1 MKRSREAAKYI
12 LSDFISAA
20 VAWFLFNWLR
30 YEELAVYEGATSFT
44 SYLGYMQV
52 LKGQLFVPFFWL
64 ILYYFSGYYNKPFG
78 KSRLTELFSTFVTT
92 LIGVVFIFFVV
103 VLNDLPRSFHI
114 YYELFFVLLGLQFFL
129 TYIPRLAITQSGLR
143 KIKSRELAMNV
154 LIIGAGKKAVRI
166 AGDLYRMGYHISGF
180 IPEDDATPV
189 EVEKELVAGT
199 LSGLASVVADK
210 KIDELV
216 LAAET
221 EDNKKLLTILYSLYH
236 YKLPIKVLA
245 DKLSMLSQVKIK
257 TIRGIPLVN
266 VTENNLS
273 AVEKN
278 IKFVMDKVVSVLVLL
293 ILSPMYLYIAWRV
306 KKDSPGPVFFR
317 QERIGYMGK
326 PFYIYKFRT
335 MYVDAEDNGPLLSSE
350 QDKRIT
356 PFGHILRKYRLD
368 EFPQFWNVLKGDMS
382 IVGPRPE
389 RKYFIDQIVKKA
401 PFYYLLHNVRPGITS
416 LGMVKY
422 GYANDVDKM
431 IERLKYDILYYENMS
446 LVLDI
451 TILIYTVRTVFTG
464 KGI

>member
-1 MKRSREAAKYI
+1 MKRNRQAVKYI
-12 LSDFISAA
+12 VSDFVSAA
-20 VAWFLFNWLR
+20 VVWFLFNWLR
-30 YEELAVYEGATSFT
+30 FEEMAMYEVATSFT
-44 SYLGYMQV
+44 NYLTYIQV

-64 ILYYFSGYYNKPFG
+64 ILYYFSGYYNKPLG
-78 KSRLTELFSTFVTT
+78 KSRLTELFSTFVTV

-114 YYELFFVLLGLQFFL
+114 YYELFFALLGLQFFM
-129 TYIPRLAITQSGLR
+129 TYIPRLIITQSGLR
-143 KIKSRELAMNV
+143 KIKSREWAMNV
-154 LIIGAGKKAVRI
+154 LIIGAGARAARI
-166 AGDLYRMGYHISGF
+166 AGDLYRLGFHISGF
-180 IPEDDATPV
+180 IPEDEVTPLSV
-189 EVEKELVAGT
+189 KKEEVVGT
-199 LSGLASVVADK
+199 LSDLALVIADK
-210 KIDELV
+210 NIDELV

-221 EDNKKLLTILYSLYH
+221 DDNKKQLTILYSLY
-236 YKLPIKVLA
+236 YYGLPIKVLA

-278 IKFVMDKVVSVLVLL
+278 IKYVMDKVLSALVLVL
-293 ILSPMYLYIAWRV
+293 LSPMYLYIAWRV

-335 MYVDAEDNGPLLSSE
+335 MYTDAEDKGPLLASE
-350 QDKRIT
+350 KDKRIT
-356 PFGHILRKYRLD
+356 PFGHVLRKYRLD

-389 RKYFIDQIVKKA
+389 RRFFIDQIVKKA
-401 PFYYLLHNVRPGITS
+401 PYYYLLHNVRPGITS

-431 IERLKYDILYYENMS
+431 IERLKYDVLYYENMS

-451 TILIYTVRTVFTG
+451 TILIFTVRTVFTG

>member
-1 MKRSREAAKYI
+1 MEKNEIA
-12 LSDFISAA
+12 
-20 VAWFLFNWLR
+20 
-30 YEELAVYEGATSFT
+30 G
-44 SYLGYMQV
+44 G
-52 LKGQLFVPFFWL
+52 
-64 ILYYFSGYYNKPFG
+64 LY
-78 KSRLTELFSTFVTT
+78 
-92 LIGVVFIFFVV
+92 
-103 VLNDLPRSFHI
+103 DLP
-114 YYELFFVLLGLQFFL
+114 
-129 TYIPRLAITQSGLR
+129 
-143 KIKSRELAMNV
+143 
-154 LIIGAGKKAVRI
+154 
-166 AGDLYRMGYHISGF
+166 
-180 IPEDDATPV
+180 
-189 EVEKELVAGT
+189 
-199 LSGLASVVADK
+199 SVVADR

-221 EDNKKLLTILYSLYH
+221 EDDKKQLTILYSLYH

-273 AVEKN
+273 SVEKN
-278 IKFVMDKVVSVLVLL
+278 IKFVMDKVLSVLVLL

-335 MYVDAEDNGPLLSSE
+335 MYIDAEDNGPLLSSE
-350 QDKRIT
+350 KDKRIT
-356 PFGHILRKYRLD
+356 PFGHFLRKYRLD

-401 PFYYLLHNVRPGITS
+401 PYYYLLHNVKPGITS

-431 IERLKYDILYYENMS
+431 IERLRYDILYYENMS

-451 TILIYTVRTVFTG
+451 TILIYTVKTVFTG

>member
-1 MKRSREAAKYI
+1 MKRNRQAAKYI
-12 LSDFISAA
+12 LSDFVSAA

-30 YEELAVYEGATSFT
+30 YEEMAVYEGATSFANYL
-44 SYLGYMQV
+44 SYTPV
-52 LKGQLFVPFFWL
+52 IKGQLIIPFFWL
-64 ILYYFSGYYNKPFG
+64 ALYYFSGYYNKWLA
-78 KSRLTELFSTFVTT
+78 KSRLTELFSTFVTV

-103 VLNDLPRSFHI
+103 VLNDLPRSFHV
-114 YYELFFVLLGLQFFL
+114 YYELFFSLFGLQFL
-129 TYIPRLAITQSGLR
+129 MTYIPRLVITQSGIR
-143 KIKSRELAMNV
+143 KIKSRKWATKV
-154 LIIGAGKKAVRI
+154 LIIGAGKRAAHI
-166 AGDLYRMGYHISGF
+166 AGDLYRLGYHISGF
-180 IPEDDATPV
+180 IPEDDTTPV
-189 EVEKELVAGT
+189 LVEKNEIAGG
-199 LSGLASVVADK
+199 LSDLPSVVVDK

-221 EDNKKLLTILYSLYH
+221 EDDKKQLTILYSLYH

-273 AVEKN
+273 SVEKN
-278 IKFVMDKVVSVLVLL
+278 IKFVMDKVLSVLVLL

-335 MYVDAEDNGPLLSSE
+335 MYTDAEDNGPLLSSE
-350 QDKRIT
+350 KDKRIT
-356 PFGHILRKYRLD
+356 PFGHLLRKYRLD

-401 PFYYLLHNVRPGITS
+401 PYYYLLHNVKPGITS

-431 IERLKYDILYYENMS
+431 IERLRYDILYYENMS

-451 TILIYTVRTVFTG
+451 TILIYTVKTVFTG

>member
-1 MKRSREAAKYI
+1 MKRNRQAVKYI
-12 LSDFISAA
+12 VSDFVSAA
-20 VAWFLFNWLR
+20 VVWFLFNWLR
-30 YEELAVYEGATSFT
+30 FEEMAMYEVATSFT
-44 SYLGYMQV
+44 NYLTYIQV

-64 ILYYFSGYYNKPFG
+64 ILYYFSGYYNKPLG
-78 KSRLTELFSTFVTT
+78 KSRLTELFSTFVTV

-114 YYELFFVLLGLQFFL
+114 YYELFFALLGLQFFM
-129 TYIPRLAITQSGLR
+129 TYIPRLIITQSGLR
-143 KIKSRELAMNV
+143 KIKSREWAMNI
-154 LIIGAGKKAVRI
+154 LIIGAGARAARI
-166 AGDLYRMGYHISGF
+166 AGDLYRLGFHISGF
-180 IPEDDATPV
+180 IPEDEVTPLSV
-189 EVEKELVAGT
+189 KKEEVVGT
-199 LSGLASVVADK
+199 LSDLASVIADK
-210 KIDELV
+210 NIDELV

-221 EDNKKLLTILYSLYH
+221 DDNKKQLTILYSLY
-236 YKLPIKVLA
+236 YYGLPIKVLA

-278 IKFVMDKVVSVLVLL
+278 IKYVMDKVLSALVLVL
-293 ILSPMYLYIAWRV
+293 LSPMYLYIAWRV

-335 MYVDAEDNGPLLSSE
+335 MYTDAEDKGPLLASE
-350 QDKRIT
+350 KDKRIT
-356 PFGHILRKYRLD
+356 PFGHVLRKYRLD

-389 RKYFIDQIVKKA
+389 RKFFIDQIVKKA
-401 PFYYLLHNVRPGITS
+401 PYYYLLHNVRPGITS

-431 IERLKYDILYYENMS
+431 IESLKYDVLYYENMS

-451 TILIYTVRTVFTG
+451 TILIFTVRTVFTG

>member
-1 MKRSREAAKYI
+1 MGNES
-12 LSDFISAA
+12 SDY
-20 VAWFLFNWLR
+20 R
-30 YEELAVYEGATSFT
+30 C
-44 SYLGYMQV
+44 
-52 LKGQLFVPFFWL
+52 
-64 ILYYFSGYYNKPFG
+64 
-78 KSRLTELFSTFVTT
+78 
-92 LIGVVFIFFVV
+92 
-103 VLNDLPRSFHI
+103 
-114 YYELFFVLLGLQFFL
+114 
-129 TYIPRLAITQSGLR
+129 R
-143 KIKSRELAMNV
+143 KE
-154 LIIGAGKKAVRI
+154 I
-166 AGDLYRMGYHISGF
+166 AGDLYRLGYQISGF
-180 IPEDDATPV
+180 IPEDDTTPV
-189 EVEKELVAGT
+189 LVEKNEIAG
-199 LSGLASVVADK
+199 GLYDLPSVVADR

-221 EDNKKLLTILYSLYH
+221 EDDKKQLTILYSLYH

-273 AVEKN
+273 SVEKN
-278 IKFVMDKVVSVLVLL
+278 IKFVMDKVLSVLVLL

-335 MYVDAEDNGPLLSSE
+335 MYIDAEDNGPLLSSE
-350 QDKRIT
+350 KDKRIT
-356 PFGHILRKYRLD
+356 PFGHFLRKYRLD

-401 PFYYLLHNVRPGITS
+401 PYYYLLHNVKPGITS

-431 IERLKYDILYYENMS
+431 IERLRYDILYYENMS

-451 TILIYTVRTVFTG
+451 TILIYTVKTVFTG

>member
-1 MKRSREAAKYI
+1 MKRSRQAGKYI

-20 VAWFLFNWLR
+20 VVWFLFNWLR
-30 YEELAVYEGATSFT
+30 YEEVAVYEGATSFGD
-44 SYLGYMQV
+44 YLRYLQV

-64 ILYYFSGYYNKPFG
+64 ALYYFSGYYNKPFG
-78 KSRLTELFSTFVTT
+78 KSRLTEVFSTFVTV
-92 LIGVVFIFFVV
+92 LIGVIFIFFVV

-114 YYELFFVLLGLQFFL
+114 YYELFFVLFGLQFFL
-129 TYIPRLAITQSGLR
+129 TYIPRLAITQSGLK
-143 KIKSRELAMNV
+143 KIKSREWAMNV
-154 LIIGAGKKAVRI
+154 LIIGAGKKAVGI
-166 AGDLYRMGYHISGF
+166 ARDLHRMGYHISGF
-180 IPEDDATPV
+180 IPEDDEAPV
-189 EVEKELVAGT
+189 AVGNEQIIGA
-199 LSGLASVVADK
+199 LSGLSSVIAENR
-210 KIDELV
+210 IDELV
-216 LAAET
+216 LAADT
-221 EDNKKLLTILYSLYH
+221 EDNRKLLAILYSLYH
-236 YKLPIKVLA
+236 FKLPIKVLA

-273 AVEKN
+273 EVEKN
-278 IKFVMDKVVSVLVLL
+278 IKFVMDKVISILVLL
-293 ILSPMYLYIAWRV
+293 ILSPMYLYLAWRV

-335 MYVDAEDNGPLLSSE
+335 MYVDAEDDGPSLSSE
-350 QDKRIT
+350 EDRRVT
-356 PFGHILRKYRLD
+356 PFGRVLRKYRLD

-401 PFYYLLHNVRPGITS
+401 PYYYLLHNVRPGITS

-446 LVLDI
+446 LLLDI

>member
-1 MKRSREAAKYI
+1 
-12 LSDFISAA
+12 
-20 VAWFLFNWLR
+20 
-30 YEELAVYEGATSFT
+30 
-44 SYLGYMQV
+44 
-52 LKGQLFVPFFWL
+52 
-64 ILYYFSGYYNKPFG
+64 
-78 KSRLTELFSTFVTT
+78 
-92 LIGVVFIFFVV
+92 
-103 VLNDLPRSFHI
+103 
-114 YYELFFVLLGLQFFL
+114 
-129 TYIPRLAITQSGLR
+129 
-143 KIKSRELAMNV
+143 
-154 LIIGAGKKAVRI
+154 
-166 AGDLYRMGYHISGF
+166 MGYHISGF

-293 ILSPMYLYIAWRV
+293 IFSPMYLYIAWRV

-350 QDKRIT
+350 KDKRIT

>member
-1 MKRSREAAKYI
+1 MKRNREALKYI
-12 LSDFISAA
+12 ISDFISAC

-30 YEELAVYEGATSFT
+30 YQEVAVYEGATSFST
-44 SYLGYMQV
+44 YLNYDQV
-52 LKGQLFVPFFWL
+52 LKGQLLVPFFWMG
-64 ILYYFSGYYNKPFG
+64 LYYFSGYYNKPLA
-78 KSRLTELFSTFVTT
+78 KSRLTELFSTFVTV

-103 VLNDLPRSFHI
+103 VLNDLPRSFHV
-114 YYELFFVLLGLQFFL
+114 YYELFFVLFGLQFCL
-129 TYIPRLAITQSGLR
+129 TYIPRLAVTQYGLK
-143 KIKSRELAMNV
+143 KIRNREDAASV
-154 LIIGAGKKAVRI
+154 LIIGAGEKAIHI
-166 AGDLYRMGYHISGF
+166 AGDLYRMGYDIAGF
-180 IPEDDATPV
+180 IPEDDTTPIGV
-189 EVEKELVAGT
+189 KSEQIAGN
-199 LSGLASVVADK
+199 LSDISVVIASK
-210 KIDELV
+210 QVDELV

-221 EDNKKLLTILYSLYH
+221 TDDKKLLGILYSLYH

-245 DKLSMLSQVKIK
+245 DKLSMLSKVRIK

-266 VTENNLS
+266 VTDSNLS
-273 AVEKN
+273 EVEKN
-278 IKFVMDKVVSVLVLL
+278 IKFVADKVVSALVL
-293 ILSPMYLYIAWRV
+293 IVLSPMYLYIGWRV

-317 QERIGYMGK
+317 QERIGYMGR

-335 MYVDAEDNGPLLSSE
+335 MYVNAEESGPLLSSE
-350 QDKRIT
+350 KDGRIT
-356 PFGHILRKYRLD
+356 PFGSVLRKYRLD

-401 PFYYLLHNVRPGITS
+401 PYYYLLHNVRPGITS

-446 LVLDI
+446 LLLDI